1 MISHFRR
8 LASLAVISLLLGACS
23 WFGGGDKK
31 MSALTEYPATAKAAI
46 VWKKSVGKQSPI
58 GFAPLLQNGVV
69 YSAGVNGQVVALDA
83 GSGKDLW
90 RFAVKEE
97 LSSGVGAGNDSVYFG
112 TRKGEVVALDLA
124 GKQKWRSAVSSDI
137 LVAPQG
143 VSDVVIVR
151 TVDGR
156 MVGLNEADGKRRW
169 LQQRTNPPLVLRNL
183 GSIASDKGVVFAG
196 MPGGR
201 LVATK
206 ADDGGLVWE
215 TLVSQP
221 RGATELERIADV
233 ASAPLL
239 DGERICAVS
248 YQGRLACFGAEKGNL
263 DWYREVSSAA
273 GLAMDN
279 RAIFTADSTGVVQG
293 HLKSA
298 GTQLWKQEKL
308 KGRKLSGPA
317 VFGNY
322 VIVGD
327 VEGYVHLL
335 GRESGE
341 LAARIATDKS
351 PIVTAPVA
359 TEQGVLVQTEK
370 GNLYAIAIQ

>member
-1 MISHFRR
+1 MSSVRR
-8 LASLAVISLLLGACS
+8 GGASLVAVTALLSACG
-23 WFGGGDKK
+23 WFGGDKK
-31 MSALTEYPATAKAAI
+31 MSVLTEYAPTAKTAI
-46 VWKKSVGKQSPI
+46 IWKKSVGKQSPI

-97 LSSGVGAGNDSVYFG
+97 LSSGVGAGKDGVYFG
-112 TRKGEVVALDLA
+112 TRKGEVVSLNLA

-183 GSIASDKGVVFAG
+183 GSIVSDNGVVFAG

-201 LVATK
+201 LVASK
-206 ADDGGLVWE
+206 ADDGGLLWE

-248 YQGRLACFGAEKGNL
+248 YQGRLACFDTEKGNL

-279 RAIFTADSTGVVQG
+279 RAIFTADSNGVVMAY
-293 HLKSA
+293 LKSA
-298 GTQLWKQEKL
+298 GTQIWKQEKL

-341 LAARIATDKS
+341 LTARIATDKS

-359 TEQGVLVQTEK
+359 TGQGVLVQTEK